1 MTEVPEGVLHELGF
15 RRPEVQVL
23 SGGPLNR
30 TLRLREGGLDLVIR
44 LPHADVALL
53 GVDHRAEFAIQRLAA
68 AAGLAP
74 AVVCARP
81 ESGLLVSRFIQGHT
95 LSREDL
101 HDAVLLRRLG
111 AWLARLH
118 ALPVP
123 AGLEAVDTG
132 ARAAGFLSALGEGP
146 DAATVCALALR
157 LAVPRAGLDPPDRL
171 VPCHHDLH
179 HLNLIDTGRELIALD
194 WEYAGPGDPAAD
206 VAACIGYHDLA
217 TAQVRALLDGYG
229 PGATALA
236 ARLPAVREIFAC
248 LCQGWALQARRLGP
262 PAAVAGATCDL
273 SQPAPI

>member
-1 MTEVPEGVLHELGF
+1 MEIPAGLLEELGCV
-15 RRPEVQVL
+15 RPEVQPL
-23 SGGPLNR
+23 SGGLLNR
-30 TLRLREGGLDLVIR
+30 TLRVRDTSHDLVVR
-44 LPHADVALL
+44 VPHADAALL

-81 ESGLLVSRFIQGHT
+81 ESGLLVTPFIQGHT

-101 HDAVLLRRLG
+101 HEVALLRRLG
-111 AWLARLH
+111 GWLARLH

-123 AGLEAVDTG
+123 AGLAAVDTG
-132 ARAAGFLSALGEGP
+132 ARAAGFLAGSREGP
-146 DAATVCALALR
+146 DAATVSARAER
-157 LAVPRAGLDPPDRL
+157 LAVLRAGLDPPERL

-229 PGATALA
+229 PGAPAIA
-236 ARLPAVREIFAC
+236 ARLPALQEIFAC
-248 LCQGWALQARRLGP
+248 LCQGWALQAGRLGP
-262 PAAVAGATCDL
+262 PAPMAGATCEL
-273 SQPAPI
+273 PRPAPS